1 MPEADIRT
9 VGPEHGVRVRHL
21 MDLAFDDPRPFDP
34 DEPRFDDDRVV
45 GSFDGDELVGTVM
58 THDFMQ
64 VFGGRAVPCGGVAG
78 VTVAPNARGRGLARR
93 MLAESLGRMR
103 ARGEVISSL
112 YPTVSSLYRS
122 VGYEVAG
129 DFAHRRVPFRAIG
142 NAEPL
147 DWAECG
153 FGCDEM
159 RSVQR
164 EEAAQR
170 DGWILPSAT
179 WWSYQT
185 WRRSGPPTDRV
196 FSWIGRRSGQAVAA
210 LVYTYG
216 KDDRTLY
223 DLQVQLLSGIDL
235 AAIRSSLAF
244 LKANG
249 STAESLD
256 TTVPGP
262 ILDVALDRPELAMS
276 TSDWPWM
283 MRLVDLSGAMA
294 GRGFAPGIELSLDV
308 HVTDP
313 DIEENRG
320 PWRLH
325 FGDGRAIAE
334 RGGDATISVQ
344 ISDLAR
350 IYGGVDPRLVF
361 SDGRLAGIT
370 SDELT
375 AMTALFATR
384 ATLPIFF

>member
-1 MPEADIRT
+1 MPEADIRS
-9 VGPEHGVRVRHL
+9 VGPEHAVRVRHL

-34 DEPRFDDDRVV
+34 DEPSFEEGRVV
-45 GSFDGDELVGTVM
+45 GAFDGDDLVGTVM
-58 THDFMQ
+58 THEFIQ
-64 VFGGRAVPCGGVAG
+64 VFGGRSVPCGGVAG

-93 MLAESLGRMR
+93 MLAESLRRMH

-122 VGYEVAG
+122 VGYGVAG
-129 DFAHRRVPFRAIG
+129 EFAHRRVPFRSIG
-142 NAEPL
+142 AAEPL
-147 DWAECG
+147 DWAECE
-153 FGCDEM
+153 FGCEEM

-164 EEAAQR
+164 EEATQH
-170 DGWILPSAT
+170 DGWVLPNAT
-179 WWSYQT
+179 WWAYQT

-196 FSWIGRRSGQAVAA
+196 FSWLGRRSGQAVATI
-210 LVYTYG
+210 VYTYG

-223 DLQVQLLSGIDL
+223 DLQVQLLSGVDL
-235 AAIRSSLAF
+235 AAVRSSLAF
-244 LKANG
+244 LAGNA

-283 MRLVDLSGAMA
+283 TRLVDLEGATA
-294 GRGFAPGIELSLDV
+294 ARGFSPSIELSLDV

-313 DIEENRG
+313 EIEANQG

-325 FGDGRAIAE
+325 LADGHGTAEPGGDGAIPVDI
-334 RGGDATISVQ
+334 G
-344 ISDLAR
+344 DLAR
-350 IYGGVDPRLVF
+350 IYGGVDPRLVHD
-361 SDGRLAGIT
+361 DGRLAGIT
-370 SDELT
+370 DDQLAAT
-375 AMTALFATR
+375 AALFATR